1 MVLLDGDQPTVLSVQ
16 KYESGPPVDQSF
28 DGQLVSPATKMC
40 IFTLP
45 LPFHLK
51 LHYKPIFH

>member
-40 IFTLP
+40 IFTLAP
-45 LPFHLK
+45 TIPFKITL
-51 LHYKPIFH
+51 

>member
-40 IFTLP
+40 IFTIP
-45 LPFHLK
+45 STIPFKITL
-51 LHYKPIFH
+51 